1 MDGMFT
7 PGFLP
12 RPASEGRGLFQ
23 RTLKAAIGCIGTGV
37 HSGRRVSLTL
47 FPAPAGHGIVF
58 RRGDLADDVR
68 VPARFDGVVDTRLC
82 TVLCHPDDASIR
94 IGTVEHLMAALAG
107 AGIDNVLVEVD
118 GPELPIL
125 DGSSAPF
132 LFLIDCAGT
141 IEQAAPRRTIRV
153 LRPVQVTD
161 GDALAEL
168 RPQSYSGH
176 HELDMTLSIDF
187 AAPAIGRQ
195 ALSLTLSPESFRR
208 VLAPA
213 RTFAL
218 ASEIDQLRR
227 SGLARGG
234 NLENAVVVDGAD
246 VLNPAGLRMPD
257 EFVRHK
263 MLDAVGDLALA
274 GGPLAGRFI
283 AHKSGHTLNNQ
294 LLRALFA
301 DRANWRLVADP
312 ADATEMNPIEAELQR
327 A

>member
-1 MDGMFT
+1 M
-7 PGFLP
+7 
-12 RPASEGRGLFQ
+12 
-23 RTLKAAIGCIGTGV
+23 
-37 HSGRRVSLTL
+37 
-47 FPAPAGHGIVF
+47 
-58 RRGDLADDVR
+58 
-68 VPARFDGVVDTRLC
+68 
-82 TVLCHPDDASIR
+82 
-94 IGTVEHLMAALAG
+94 
-107 AGIDNVLVEVD
+107 
-118 GPELPIL
+118 
-125 DGSSAPF
+125 
-132 LFLIDCAGT
+132 
-141 IEQAAPRRTIRV
+141 
-153 LRPVQVTD
+153 
-161 GDALAEL
+161 
-168 RPQSYSGH
+168 
-176 HELDMTLSIDF
+176 
-187 AAPAIGRQ
+187 
-195 ALSLTLSPESFRR
+195 SLTLSPESFRR

-274 GGPLAGRFI
+274 GGPLAARFV

-312 ADATEMNPIEAELQR
+312 VDATEMNPIEAELQR